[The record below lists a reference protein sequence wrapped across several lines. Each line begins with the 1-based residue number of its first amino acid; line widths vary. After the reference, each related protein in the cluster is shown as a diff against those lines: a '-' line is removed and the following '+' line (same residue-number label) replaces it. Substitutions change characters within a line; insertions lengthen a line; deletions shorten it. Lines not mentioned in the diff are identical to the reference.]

1 MKSKFLNFKLRK
13 IVHYSLILCILLV
26 QVIIA
31 VFFYNEFTNEKKLK
45 FIESQLK
52 DSKVLG
58 GLTDNSRKNFTEA
71 QNYLQKYM
79 ISQDDKDLKLY
90 FESLKKLKGNFDK
103 IGEYENISP
112 GLKNSL
118 AQQKKDTPK
127 LLDLKVLMD
136 SVYQSSIQHSSKTGD
151 QYYEPEKYK
160 SNFDNLDIQT
170 QTHTTTTTTTSD
182 TIKKKGFFGRLKDAI
197 TGKVDVQKEKEKE
210 STIVT
215 VTSNNKD
222 KSKHKTVDISNIKT
236 EMNNALKSINKH
248 YSDQIKKV
256 QLSAAKS
263 QRDNL
268 RFYSNFNKLLVYSNG
283 LIDVYE
289 NAIKG
294 FKSELEKEYNEQS
307 SKNNKTRTYLVL
319 GLMVLMFIV
328 SILIM
333 YFTRIAFIYE
343 MKLNEANELNKK
355 NLGFK
360 NRILGML
367 SHELRSPLKIIN
379 IFIDK
384 ITRTTK
390 DETIK
395 GYLNSIKFT
404 NSSLLIQSNQILEYT
419 KNQDAGQKL
428 VNTTF
433 NLKDEINAIATAIAP
448 YIETRNNKFVVND
461 QIPADIVVHSDNIKI
476 NQLLMNILG
485 NANKFTENGQIKLD
499 LATEMAGNDKIVLT
513 TVISDT
519 GSGISETDLKKIF
532 EPYYQGMVSD
542 EIDNLGAGLG
552 LNLCKEIVELFNGNI
567 SVASELRK
575 GTQVTFRIN
584 LNIDSNRTTNGK

>member
-1 MKSKFLNFKLRK
+1 MKYKFLNFKLRK
-13 IVHYSLILCILLV
+13 IVHYSLILCILLI

-52 DSKVLG
+52 DSKALG
-58 GLTDNSRKNFTEA
+58 GLTENSRKNFTEA

-79 ISQDDKDLKLY
+79 VSQDDKDLKLY

-103 IGEYENISP
+103 IGEYESLSP
-112 GLKNSL
+112 GLKNSI
-118 AQQKKDTPK
+118 AQQKKDIPK
-127 LLDLKVLMD
+127 LIDLKVLMD
-136 SVYQSSIQHSSKTGD
+136 SVYQSTLKHPSRIED

-160 SNFDNLDIQT
+160 SNFDNLDVQT
-170 QTHTTTTTTTSD
+170 QTHTTTTTSD

-215 VTSNNKD
+215 VTNNSKD
-222 KSKHKTVDISNIKT
+222 KSKHKTIDISEVKS
-236 EMNNALKSINKH
+236 EMNNAIKSINKH

-256 QLSAAKS
+256 QLSAARS

-307 SKNNKTRTYLVL
+307 SRNSKTRTYLVL

-390 DETIK
+390 DEAIK

-433 NLKDEINAIATAIAP
+433 NLKDEINAIVTAITP
-448 YIETRNNKFVVND
+448 YIETRNNRFVLND
-461 QIPADIVVHSDNIKI
+461 QIPADIVVYSDNIKI

-485 NANKFTENGQIKLD
+485 NANKFTENGQID
-499 LATEMAGNDKIVLT
+499 LSLTTEMSGSDKIVLT
-513 TVISDT
+513 TVVSDT

-552 LNLCKEIVELFNGNI
+552 LNLCKEIVELFNGEI

-575 GTQVTFRIN
+575 GTQVTFSIN
-584 LNIDSNRTTNGK
+584 LNIDSNGFTDRA